1 MKGARRSVEVWAD
14 WDTLPSVARVGE
26 LHAVSSRGREVFSFE
41 YDPAWLHSGT
51 ALSLDPDLGLYAG
64 PQYAAGERTNFG
76 AFLDSSPDRWGRV
89 LLDRREALLARE
101 EGRRARPLLEL
112 DYLLGVYDG
121 HRMGALRLRRVDSA
135 FLDDNRELAAPPWA
149 SLREL
154 EHASLELERDGVEDD
169 PSYAR
174 WLRMLIAPGS
184 SLGGARPKAG
194 VVAVDGGLWI
204 AKFPSRDDTHD
215 VGAWEG
221 VLHRLAHRAGVVT
234 AEARVERFGHRHHT
248 FLARR
253 FDRTKHGA
261 RVHFASA
268 MTLTGHVDGEPASY
282 LELAEV
288 IARQG
293 ARPARDL
300 EQLWRRIV
308 FSMCVSN
315 VDDHLRNHGFLLD
328 PRGVG
333 WALSPAYDL
342 NPVAR
347 SDGLVLNV
355 DETDNAQDLDLARSV
370 AEHFRLKA
378 PRATAIIEEVLTAAR
393 TWREEASASGISRAH
408 QERMANAFR
417 LADH

>member
-14 WDTLPSVARVGE
+14 WDGLPATTQVGV
-26 LHAVSSRGREVFSFE
+26 LHAVSSRGRELFSFE
-41 YDPAWLHSGT
+41 YDPAWLTSGL
-51 ALSLDPDLGLYAG
+51 APDLDPELRLYAG
-64 PQYAAGERTNFG
+64 PQYASGERANFG

-89 LLDRREALLARE
+89 LLDRREALLARQ
-101 EGRRARPLLEL
+101 EGRRAVNLMEL

-121 HRMGALRLRRVDSA
+121 HRMGALRVRRSDSA
-135 FLDDNRELAAPPWA
+135 FLDDRRELAAPPWT

-154 EHASLELERDGVEDD
+154 EHASLELERVGVEED

-174 WLRMLIAPGS
+174 WLGLLIAPGS
-184 SLGGARPKAG
+184 SLGGARPKAS
-194 VVAVDGGLWI
+194 VVDPAGALWI

-221 VLHRLAHRAGVVT
+221 VLHRLAARAGVVT
-234 AEARVERFGHRHHT
+234 ADVRVERFGHRHHT

-253 FDRTKHGA
+253 FDRTASGG

-288 IARQG
+288 LARHG
-293 ARPARDL
+293 ARVAQDL

-333 WALSPAYDL
+333 WSLAPAYDL

-355 DETDNAQDLDLARSV
+355 DEADNAQDLGLARSV
-370 AEHFRLKA
+370 ASHFRLK
-378 PRATAIIEEVLTAAR
+378 PTRANEVLDEVVTAVRA
-393 TWREEASASGISRAH
+393 WRQEASAAGIARAQ
-408 QERMANAFR
+408 QEAMANAFR
-417 LADH
+417 LVER

>member
-14 WDTLPSVARVGE
+14 WDGLSSIARVGE

-41 YDPAWLHSGT
+41 YDPAWLHSGS
-51 ALSLDPDLGLYAG
+51 ALSLDPDLGLYPG
-64 PQYAAGERTNFG
+64 PQYAAGERANFG
-76 AFLDSSPDRWGRV
+76 VFLDSSPDRWGRV

-101 EGRRARPLLEL
+101 EGRRVRPLLEL

-121 HRMGALRLRRVDSA
+121 HRMGALRFRRGEGPY
-135 FLDDNRELAAPPWA
+135 LDDNRELAAPPWA

-154 EHASLELERDGVEDD
+154 EHASLELERDDVEDD

-174 WLRMLIAPGS
+174 WLRLLIAPGS

-194 VVAVDGGLWI
+194 VVAVDGALWI

-221 VLHRLAHRAGVVT
+221 VLHRLARRAGVVT

-248 FLARR
+248 FLAKR
-253 FDRTKHGA
+253 FDRAGSGA

-268 MTLTGHVDGEPASY
+268 MTLTAHLDGEPASY

-288 IARQG
+288 LARQG
-293 ARPARDL
+293 AHPARDL
-300 EQLWRRIV
+300 EQLWRRII

-328 PRGVG
+328 PRGAG

-355 DETDNAQDLDLARSV
+355 SETDNAQDLDLARSV
-370 AEHFRLKA
+370 AEHFRLK
-378 PRATAIIEEVLTAAR
+378 PSRATAIVDEVVASSR
-393 TWREEASASGISRAH
+393 TWREEAATVGISRAQ

-417 LADH
+417 LVTR